1 MSTPKPRPSLATHY
15 RRYVAGNVL
24 VIAAGFVSFPITTR
38 LLSSAEF
45 GVLGYWEAW
54 ILLLTAA
61 LKLGAGDTMM
71 RFYPHGGDEA
81 AKMRFASNFLLLP
94 TLLAFGAWLIVLLC
108 VAVGSVVGFVEDP
121 KVAFAALS
129 IVLLQV
135 VISHAMWLMGTLEY
149 SGLSTMVN
157 VIWRW
162 AGVGVMLAVLMFV
175 LQSALGAFLSR
186 IFVGSILAVWLIHW
200 VFKQLRIRWGGVDWT
215 EAWSGLRY
223 GLPLA
228 LKELSGIVLGFID
241 RLMLKWLLNDF
252 SVVGIYT
259 IGLGLASY
267 VDMLISAALGQAW
280 TPVANRLYT
289 EQGAAAV
296 QDSKR
301 KVLRPLVYVCVG
313 LAVGIALCG
322 RDFVVLMAGQ
332 GKAEAGPIF
341 VLASICLLLVPI
353 LSTCGMGLLLERR
366 SGTLFAITLCAAAF
380 NVALTYV
387 AIPRWGAMG
396 AAVSTCCSQIA
407 LHLAVLRFCSPS
419 LRCYPDPKVVLR
431 AAIAAGLCLVVG
443 WGFDLF
449 GLQGALT
456 RCVVAAVLV
465 LVLYALPV
473 LASDSQ
479 LRRMVLRGAK

>member
-1 MSTPKPRPSLATHY
+1 MSTPKSRPSLATHY
-15 RRYVAGNVL
+15 RRYAAGNVL

-81 AKMRFASNFLLLP
+81 AKLRFASNFLLVP
-94 TLLAFGAWLIVLLC
+94 TLLALGAWSIALLC
-108 VAVGSVVGFVEDP
+108 VSVGSVVGFVEHP
-121 KVAFAALS
+121 AVAFAALA

-135 VISHAMWLMGTLEY
+135 VSSHAMWLMGTLEY
-149 SGLSTMVN
+149 SGLSTLVN

-162 AGVGVMLAVLMFV
+162 VGVGVMLAVLMFV
-175 LQSALGAFLSR
+175 LQTALGAFLSR
-186 IFVGSILAVWLIHW
+186 VLVGTVLAAWLIRW
-200 VFKQLRIRWGGVDWT
+200 VFAQVRITWGGVDWE
-215 EAWSGLRY
+215 EAWTGLRY

-228 LKELSGIVLGFID
+228 MKELSGIVLGFID

-259 IGLGLASY
+259 IGVGLASY

-322 RDFVVLMAGQ
+322 RDFVILMAGQ

-366 SGTLFAITLCAAAF
+366 SGTLFAITLCAAAL

-396 AAVSTCCSQIA
+396 AAASTCFSQIA
-407 LHLAVLRFCSPS
+407 LHLTVLRYCSPS
-419 LRCYPDPKVVLR
+419 LRCYPDPMVVLR
-431 AAIAAGLCLVVG
+431 AAAAAGVCLLVG
-443 WGFDLF
+443 LGFDLF
-449 GLQGALT
+449 GVHNALA
-456 RCVVAAVLV
+456 RCLVAAGLV

-473 LASDSQ
+473 LAADAQ
-479 LRRMVLRGAK
+479 LRQLVWRGRK